1 VRLLPEAG
9 QDSLGGGHYV
19 DPVRVEVPLGAVYI
33 RYEVLVFLAEIPVEL
48 LASKTQIHG
57 HRFRGGAVDE
67 LALAIAQFPQQFLA
81 GFVLHG
87 QQQVKLAA

>member
-1 VRLLPEAG
+1 LPEAG

-19 DPVRVEVPLGAVYI
+19 DPVRVEVPLGAVHI
-33 RYEVLVFLAEIPVEL
+33 RNEVLVFLAEIPVEL
-48 LASKTQIHG
+48 LASKTEIHG
-57 HRFRGGAVDE
+57 HRLCGGAIDE

-81 GFVLHG
+81 GFVLYG